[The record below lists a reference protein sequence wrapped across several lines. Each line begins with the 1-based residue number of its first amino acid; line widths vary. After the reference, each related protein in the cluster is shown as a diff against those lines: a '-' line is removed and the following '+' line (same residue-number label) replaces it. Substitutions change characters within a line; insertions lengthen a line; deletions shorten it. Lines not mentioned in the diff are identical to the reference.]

1 MARLEIEEK
10 LTALDGRLV
19 RVLIGSFNRTDG
31 SAIARYSI
39 TLPSETETA
48 GHFVGYDLR
57 AEVRSFL
64 QAERDAPWMRE

>member
-10 LTALDGRLV
+10 LTALDGGWC
-19 RVLIGSFNRTDG
+19 VLIGSFNRTDG